1 MQWSLEFF
9 KLHPES
15 NLTPSFCRDSC
26 MNVQPA
32 KGHPFIALF
41 ETLSSSSEGRA
52 GRALGPDCGFFY
64 LLTDAE
70 RQITDQTHLK
80 AAYLPSSALFQGP
93 LLLSLHVIFREKQ
106 DVARSSLLPQGR
118 KWQWLRWEHSRARK
132 RSCLASA
139 KHRLCWQ
146 IQVFVCR
153 QSVQQQEPFQTP
165 HLPRALSQYSSLLS
179 SSLLILP
186 LRQPSTTAFCQLTL
200 PNKSLFLTNLRDATA
215 GHPSRLSHVFSAT
228 STDSFFLID
237 MILPPV
243 SHLLFY
249 GDQITVYIASAA
261 QFSLFETL
269 PCSNFCTYGRSNH
282 KVSQNSNRC

>member
-1 MQWSLEFF
+1 
-9 KLHPES
+9 
-15 NLTPSFCRDSC
+15 

-32 KGHPFIALF
+32 KEHSFIAPLRPIF
-41 ETLSSSSEGRA
+41 KQWGESWT
-52 GRALGPDCGFFY
+52 GPRSWLWLLYFFTFSQM
-64 LLTDAE
+64 LRDRSLTRPAE
-70 RQITDQTHLK
+70 
-80 AAYLPSSALFQGP
+80 ACAFPSPALFQGP
-93 LLLSLHVIFREKQ
+93 LLLSLHVIFGEKR
-106 DVARSSLLPQGR
+106 DVARSALLPQGR
-118 KWQWLRWEHSRARK
+118 KWQWLRWEHGRARK

-139 KHRLCWQ
+139 KHRLCCQ

-179 SSLLILP
+179 SSPLILP

-215 GHPSRLSHVFSAT
+215 GHPSRLSHVSSAT
-228 STDSFFLID
+228 STDSFFLIE

-249 GDQITVYIASAA
+249 GDQITVYIASTA

-269 PCSNFCTYGRSNH
+269 PWSNFCTYGRCNH
-282 KVSQNSNRC
+282 KVSHNGNRC